1 MKLNFFGED
10 LSKSLNDLTSIES
23 WIRKSSKKHK
33 RKLLPTILRKSHT
46 NNHQLRLAR
55 KARPS
60 NELSSLYYFPEFDSN
75 IPFDYS
81 FDCLPCEPDIS
92 LHYDFQPPIHYD
104 RIEFDENFS
113 KINPKQIQIHLHEQ
127 FNHEFTSNPI
137 CLSNLCVKLIDQ
149 GLISTEKNQLV
160 SAFYCMLNNCNKN
173 HLYMRTNI
181 EQDDLIIQKQPF
193 N

>member
-1 MKLNFFGED
+1 LKLNFFGED
-10 LSKSLNDLTSIES
+10 LSKSLNDLMSIES

-75 IPFDYS
+75 IPLDYS

-104 RIEFDENFS
+104 RMNS
-113 KINPKQIQIHLHEQ
+113 MR
-127 FNHEFTSNPI
+127 
-137 CLSNLCVKLIDQ
+137 
-149 GLISTEKNQLV
+149 ISRKSIPNKYKFIYTNNSITNSYRIRFV
-160 SAFYCMLNNCNKN
+160 FRIYALNSSIKV
-173 HLYMRTNI
+173 
-181 EQDDLIIQKQPF
+181 
-193 N
+193 